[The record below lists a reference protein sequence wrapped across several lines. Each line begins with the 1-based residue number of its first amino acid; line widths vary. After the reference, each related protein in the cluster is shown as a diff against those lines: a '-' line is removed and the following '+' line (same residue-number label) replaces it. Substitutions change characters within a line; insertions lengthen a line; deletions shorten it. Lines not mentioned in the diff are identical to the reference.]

1 MTAYGSTQDTVRRPE
16 TGWAQ
21 ARRRRVGGV
30 RFCLPA
36 TADRDTR
43 RPFAEP
49 EGNIVRGED

>member
-1 MTAYGSTQDTVRRPE
+1 MSAYGSTQDIVRRPE

-30 RFCLPA
+30 RIHLSA
-36 TADRDTR
+36 TADRDSR
-43 RPFAEP
+43 RTSAEP